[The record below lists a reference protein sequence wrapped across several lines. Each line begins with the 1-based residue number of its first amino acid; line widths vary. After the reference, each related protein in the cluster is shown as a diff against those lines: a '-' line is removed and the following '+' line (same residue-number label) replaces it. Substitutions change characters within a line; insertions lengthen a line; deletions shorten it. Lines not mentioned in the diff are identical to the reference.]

1 MEDCRLCGCDP
12 ECFGLPHADH
22 KTVQYFN
29 VTWLIGIFFLHS
41 SSLFKCKT
49 WFKTGFFSNRFCRR
63 YVWSWVAP
71 NRILNRMSSIPYL
84 RFEYDQVK
92 DDMTNGLTVVL
103 LKGFTIE
110 IFNRI
115 NVIVNSWFIT
125 INHTFLP
132 ILNVPWFIFVPLFFF
147 LTLTRLSTWKS
158 GLACFVQ
165 MFFLLKTLPYTV
177 VFNLI

>member
-1 MEDCRLCGCDP
+1 
-12 ECFGLPHADH
+12 
-22 KTVQYFN
+22 
-29 VTWLIGIFFLHS
+29 
-41 SSLFKCKT
+41 
-49 WFKTGFFSNRFCRR
+49 
-63 YVWSWVAP
+63 
-71 NRILNRMSSIPYL
+71 MSSIPYL

-132 ILNVPWFIFVPLFFF
+132 ILNVP
-147 LTLTRLSTWKS
+147 
-158 GLACFVQ
+158 
-165 MFFLLKTLPYTV
+165 
-177 VFNLI
+177 